1 MESSK
6 KQKNSSGSSVS
17 ATFKIGSISLAF
29 LIIGYQSAMVM
40 GRAFSASKA
49 DAAAASET
57 AVLSSP
63 AETAAVPAQPVPPPP
78 QSTPQNAPK
87 ATTVAPR
94 ATPAKKRSQPQP
106 FPFNPNTAD
115 VEELQRLGF
124 SPKQAAAI
132 DNYRKKGGRFR
143 RPGDFAKSF
152 VVSEEMFARL
162 EPYIRIPKVNL
173 NTADSAALDA
183 LPGIGPYL
191 VRKILEH
198 RAQIGGFMS
207 PEQLM
212 DIDYFDR
219 ERYEDLKDL
228 VTCGEDAPAGP

>member
-6 KQKNSSGSSVS
+6 NQKNSSGSSVS
-17 ATFKIGSISLAF
+17 ATFKIGAISLAF

-40 GRAFSASKA
+40 GKAFSTSRA
-49 DAAAASET
+49 DVAAAPET
-57 AVLSSP
+57 QA
-63 AETAAVPAQPVPPPP
+63 AEQAAVPAQPVPPPP
-78 QSTPQNAPK
+78 PSHAPTDIPQTPPK
-87 ATTVAPR
+87 T
-94 ATPAKKRSQPQP
+94 ATPARKAIPARSKPQP

-198 RAQIGGFMS
+198 RKEIGAFVS
-207 PEQLM
+207 TEQLM

-219 ERYEDLKDL
+219 ERYEALKDL
-228 VTCGEDAPAGP
+228 VTCGEDGG

>member
-1 MESSK
+1 MESSR

-40 GRAFSASKA
+40 GRAFSASGA
-49 DAAAASET
+49 DVTQAPVSSDQCLAAE
-57 AVLSSP
+57 SP
-63 AETAAVPAQPVPPPP
+63 AIPGPPP
-78 QSTPQNAPK
+78 QDPPK
-87 ATTVAPR
+87 AASAAPE
-94 ATPAKKRSQPQP
+94 ATAAPSPSRKPKPVRSQPQP

-191 VRKILEH
+191 VKKIMEH

-219 ERYEDLKDL
+219 ERYEALKDL
-228 VTCGEDAPAGP
+228 VTCGGDGD

>member
-17 ATFKIGSISLAF
+17 ATFKIGAISLAF

-40 GRAFSASKA
+40 GKAFSTSRA
-49 DAAAASET
+49 DVAAAPET
-57 AVLSSP
+57 QA
-63 AETAAVPAQPVPPPP
+63 AEQAAVPAQPLPPPP
-78 QSTPQNAPK
+78 PSHAPTDIPQTPPV
-87 ATTVAPR
+87 T
-94 ATPAKKRSQPQP
+94 ATPARKAIPARSKPQP

-198 RAQIGGFMS
+198 RKEIGAFAS

-219 ERYEDLKDL
+219 ERYEALKDL
-228 VTCGEDAPAGP
+228 VTCGEDGG

>member
-6 KQKNSSGSSVS
+6 KQKNSSGRGVS

-40 GRAFSASKA
+40 GRAFSASRA
-49 DAAAASET
+49 DVAAAPET
-57 AVLSSP
+57 AELSRP

-78 QSTPQNAPK
+78 QSTPAAPQNPPK
-87 ATTVAPR
+87 ATTAAPR
-94 ATPAKKRSQPQP
+94 AMPAKKRSQPQP
-106 FPFNPNTAD
+106 FPFDPNTAD

-198 RAQIGGFMS
+198 RKEIGAFAS

-219 ERYEDLKDL
+219 ERYEALKDL
-228 VTCGEDAPAGP
+228 VTCGEDGD